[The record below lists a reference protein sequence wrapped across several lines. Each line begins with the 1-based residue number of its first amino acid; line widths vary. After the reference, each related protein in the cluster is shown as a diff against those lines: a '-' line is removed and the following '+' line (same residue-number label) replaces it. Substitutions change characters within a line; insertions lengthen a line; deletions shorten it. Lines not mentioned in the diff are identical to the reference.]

1 MCCLSDWHQSIKR
14 QHTGHCHLHRKLC
27 KVDSKSALT
36 CRAHLS
42 CTTVQVTQPEG
53 GAKGRR
59 GIFEILKGGLLRRK
73 RDMGDHGDR
82 DLLQG
87 NARYRKLQ
95 DLNEGTFGVVM
106 LALDTQARE
115 QVAIKF
121 LERGA
126 GERSLTLCLY
136 CAHPVAENSQLC
148 ISSKRMRCPF
158 CLQAPA

>member
-1 MCCLSDWHQSIKR
+1 MR
-14 QHTGHCHLHRKLC
+14 
-27 KVDSKSALT
+27 
-36 CRAHLS
+36 
-42 CTTVQVTQPEG
+42 QPEG
-53 GAKGRR
+53 GAKERR
-59 GIFEILKGGLLRRK
+59 GIFEILKGGLLQRK

-136 CAHPVAENSQLC
+136 SAHPLAETVVHKFQAHAVSILLASSCSTPEAEVGQGVAAHRQRALEWANQ
-148 ISSKRMRCPF
+148 F
-158 CLQAPA
+158 